1 MRTPAGPTSRVQPPD
16 VPAAIRVN
24 HPTAPLPLH
33 DPLLKAFLSFDPFPD
48 SDPAILINSTAHP
61 MNTPKTDTSG
71 PEDPE
76 LAADAIIDDLNT
88 EDVLPPDESDVIPD
102 TEEPEDSDPTR
113 EESWSGLG
121 ADLGHRASKPPLEDE
136 FAATQDLVN
145 AGVEEADDELR
156 ELEDEDEEDRR

>member
-1 MRTPAGPTSRVQPPD
+1 MNSNQPAPS
-16 VPAAIRVN
+16 A
-24 HPTAPLPLH
+24 
-33 DPLLKAFLSFDPFPD
+33 S
-48 SDPAILINSTAHP
+48 
-61 MNTPKTDTSG
+61 
-71 PEDPE
+71 EDPE
-76 LAADAIIDDLNT
+76 ITADAIIDDLNT

-102 TEEPEDSDPTR
+102 TEEHEDSDPTR

-121 ADLGHRASKPPLEDE
+121 ADLGHRVGKPPLEDE

>member
-1 MRTPAGPTSRVQPPD
+1 M
-16 VPAAIRVN
+16 
-24 HPTAPLPLH
+24 
-33 DPLLKAFLSFDPFPD
+33 
-48 SDPAILINSTAHP
+48 NS
-61 MNTPKTDTSG
+61 PKTDASA

-76 LAADAIIDDLNT
+76 ITADAIIDDLNT

-102 TEEPEDSDPTR
+102 TEELDDNDPTR

-121 ADLGHRASKPPLEDE
+121 ADLGHRVGKPPLEDE

-156 ELEDEDEEDRR
+156 ELEDEDADEDDSNG

>member
-1 MRTPAGPTSRVQPPD
+1 MNSNQPAPS
-16 VPAAIRVN
+16 ASA
-24 HPTAPLPLH
+24 
-33 DPLLKAFLSFDPFPD
+33 
-48 SDPAILINSTAHP
+48 
-61 MNTPKTDTSG
+61 

-102 TEEPEDSDPTR
+102 TEEPEDNDPTR

-156 ELEDEDEEDRR
+156 ELEDEGADESNS